1 MAFRSTRSV
10 RAALRRPA
18 LPGWSLAE
26 YRRERN
32 AQGLIPIG
40 VVLTESGF
48 AGVVADKVF
57 HVHPLLLAL
66 ITAAPMFGHL
76 SSVLWARLAL
86 RVRKVPLVAG
96 IQLVLGLSTAAI
108 ALLPPSAVGGYLLA
122 LLVVWCR
129 LLVGGFLTV
138 RSIIWTRNYP
148 GEMRARA
155 TSRLTLIALLS
166 MTLSAALAS
175 MLLDRDPRSVAL
187 LYLGGGLASALGAS
201 LYARVRMRGEED
213 PASPPLGSAAHG
225 ETQGPRPKW
234 LDILREDPLYLRYL
248 VWQFVLGIANMM
260 IEPALVIAVSHDL
273 RAGYA
278 ASIALTLVLP
288 TALSFLTIPLFAAW
302 LDRLHV
308 AEFRARHSWLWGIS
322 QALTG
327 YGVLTGSL
335 LWIGVGRSVLGL
347 ARGGGQLAWQIG
359 HNDFARPE
367 RAGLY
372 MGLHVT
378 LTGLRGTFAPFVG
391 ALLYAGF
398 EGATLPL
405 LGVALPAFPGVGG
418 WTMIVG
424 AVLSTLATLGFVA
437 LARQVAAGRRAE
449 RRAATP

>member
-1 MAFRSTRSV
+1 
-10 RAALRRPA
+10 LRRPE
-18 LPGWSLAE
+18 LPGWSLLE
-26 YRRERN
+26 YQRERN

-76 SSVLWARLAL
+76 SSVLWARLAEH
-86 RVRKVPLVAG
+86 VRKAPLVAG
-96 IQLVLGLSTAAI
+96 IQLALGLSTAAI
-108 ALLPPSAVGGYLLA
+108 ALLPQSATGGVLLA

-129 LLVGGFLTV
+129 LLMGGFLTV

-175 MLLDRDPRSVAL
+175 VLLDRDPRSVAL

-201 LYARVRMRGEED
+201 LYARVRMRGEETA
-213 PASPPLGSAAHG
+213 ASRPLGSASHVDVR
-225 ETQGPRPKW
+225 GPRPKL
-234 LDILREDPLYLRYL
+234 LDILREDPLFLRYL
-248 VWQFVLGIANMM
+248 AWQFVLGIANMM

-273 RAGYA
+273 QASYA
-278 ASIALTLVLP
+278 TSIALTLVLP

-302 LDRLHV
+302 LDRMHV
-308 AEFRARHSWLWGIS
+308 AAFRARHTWLWVLS

-327 YGVLTGSL
+327 YGVLSGSL

-398 EGATLPL
+398 EGATLPFF
-405 LGVALPAFPGVGG
+405 GIEIPAFSGVGG
-418 WTMIVG
+418 WTMIAG
-424 AVLSTLATLGFVA
+424 AVLSAVATLGFTA
-437 LARQVAAGRRAE
+437 LHRQIAAGRAAGRCV
-449 RRAATP
+449 ATP